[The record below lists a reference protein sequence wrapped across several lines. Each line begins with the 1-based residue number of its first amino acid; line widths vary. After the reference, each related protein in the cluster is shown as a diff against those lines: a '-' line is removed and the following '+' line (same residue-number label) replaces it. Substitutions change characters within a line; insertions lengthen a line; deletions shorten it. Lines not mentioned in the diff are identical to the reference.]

1 MTTDPLPITD
11 RSSAETA
18 PDVPTASIVDDIEQA
33 TPTGRPARYDRRRR
47 LDPTVSVIVP
57 TYNEA
62 GNIPLLVPR
71 LRAALEDF
79 DYEVIIV
86 DDDSPDL
93 TWKITDE
100 LVADE
105 PRFSVVRR
113 TTDKG
118 LSAAVLTG
126 MNVAQGSVFVVMDG
140 DLQHDPEAIPAL
152 ISKVLDDGADIAVAS
167 RAADGG
173 SYGEFG
179 YRRRLISWVGARMAH
194 VLLRAPV
201 TDPMSGFF
209 ALRRHRYE
217 EVVHQV
223 NPRGFKILLEF
234 LARGRRPEVAEV
246 GYRFGSRVH
255 GNTKL
260 TGSVVVAYLLALIE
274 LSIGR
279 FISATFT
286 AYCLVG
292 FTGLAVRVLT
302 EQTLIGGLPS
312 ALIPAHWAVLV
323 AVELS
328 VVTNYLLNN
337 VFTFTTRRHRGFRQI
352 RGLLMFHLVS
362 LYGLLVHAG
371 ATALLRDDSAAAP
384 LGLTDLWTADFSMP
398 FGVGITMALIGN
410 YHLNATV
417 TWRRRRR

>member
-1 MTTDPLPITD
+1 MTSDPANTAGG
-11 RSSAETA
+11 RSN
-18 PDVPTASIVDDIEQA
+18 ASVVDEKEWA
-33 TPTGRPARYDRRRR
+33 RTGRAARYDRRRR

-57 TYNEA
+57 TFNEA
-62 GNIPLLVPR
+62 ENIPVLIPR
-71 LRAALEDF
+71 LRAVLADF

-93 TWKITDE
+93 TWKVAGD

-113 TTDKG
+113 TTDRG

-152 ISKVLDDGADIAVAS
+152 VSKVLEDGAEIAVAS

-173 SYGEFG
+173 SYGEFSP
-179 YRRRLISWVGARMAH
+179 RRRLISWMGAQMAH
-194 VLLRAPV
+194 VLLQAPV

-255 GNTKL
+255 GTTKL

-274 LSIGR
+274 LSAGR

-292 FTGLAVRVLT
+292 ATGLAIRVIA
-302 EQTLIGGLPS
+302 EQTLLGGLPA
-312 ALIPAHWAVLV
+312 ALISSQWAVV
-323 AVELS
+323 TAVELS
-328 VVTNYLLNN
+328 VVTNYVLNN
-337 VFTFTTRRHRGFRQI
+337 VFTFTTRRHRGRRQI
-352 RGLLMFHLVS
+352 RGLVVFHAVS
-362 LYGLLVHAG
+362 VYGLFVHAG
-371 ATALLRDDSAAAP
+371 ATALFRDDTAATGPWDLADLLAADVSASFVI
-384 LGLTDLWTADFSMP
+384 GM
-398 FGVGITMALIGN
+398 TMALVGN
-410 YHLNATV
+410 YYLNATL
-417 TWRRRRR
+417 TWRLRR

>member
-1 MTTDPLPITD
+1 MNEPATT
-11 RSSAETA
+11 S
-18 PDVPTASIVDDIEQA
+18 
-33 TPTGRPARYDRRRR
+33 GRPARYDRRRR
-47 LDPTVSVIVP
+47 LDPTISVIVP

-62 GNIPLLVPR
+62 ENIPLLIPR
-71 LRAALEDF
+71 LRSALVDF

-93 TWKITDE
+93 TWKVAGD

-105 PRFSVVRR
+105 SRFSVVRR
-113 TTDKG
+113 TTEKG

-140 DLQHDPEAIPAL
+140 DLQHDPAAIPAL
-152 ISKVLDDGADIAVAS
+152 VSKVLDDGAEIAVAS
-167 RAADGG
+167 RAVEGG
-173 SYGEFG
+173 SYGEFSP
-179 YRRRLISWVGARMAH
+179 RRRLISWIGAQMAH
-194 VLLRAPV
+194 VLLQAPV

-209 ALRRHRYE
+209 ALRRQRYE

-234 LARGRRPEVAEV
+234 LARGRRPNVAEI

-255 GNTKL
+255 GTTKL

-274 LSIGR
+274 LSVGR
-279 FISATFT
+279 FVSATFT

-292 FTGLAVRVLT
+292 TTGLAIRVIT
-302 EQTLIGGLPS
+302 EQTLVGGLPA
-312 ALIPAHWAVLV
+312 ALISTRWAVLV

-328 VVTNYLLNN
+328 VVANYALNN
-337 VFTFTTRRHRGFRQI
+337 VFTFTTRRHRGRRQV
-352 RGLLMFHLVS
+352 RGLVMFHVVS
-362 LYGLLVHAG
+362 LYGLFVHAG
-371 ATALLRDDSAAAP
+371 ANALLRDDTAEAGSWDLAELWA
-384 LGLTDLWTADFSMP
+384 TDVSMP
-398 FGVGITMALIGN
+398 FVVGMIMALVGN

-417 TWRRRRR
+417 TWRRPR